1 MAPTIEVVRRT
12 VKAARDTQAANRTGR
27 TMANDTDA
35 KLQKLIDNNIFMAR
49 KHDEYMNGK
58 TRGEVA
64 AWLKTLFATYDVVWG
79 LWSDPISGFGMFPI
93 KGNEAFKS
101 ALAQGGGITLNMTAV
116 QCTPEEG
123 QIAQQ
128 AARIAEGEIQL

>member
-1 MAPTIEVVRRT
+1 
-12 VKAARDTQAANRTGR
+12 
-27 TMANDTDA
+27 MANDPDA
-35 KLQKLIDNNIFMAR
+35 NLRKLVENNLFMAQ

-79 LWSDPISGFGMFPI
+79 LWTDPITGFGMFPL
-93 KGNEAFKS
+93 KGNDVFKS
-101 ALAQGGGITLNMTAV
+101 ALAQGGGVTLKMTAV

-123 QIAQQ
+123 RIAEQ
-128 AARIAEGEIQL
+128 AARIAEGEIELS